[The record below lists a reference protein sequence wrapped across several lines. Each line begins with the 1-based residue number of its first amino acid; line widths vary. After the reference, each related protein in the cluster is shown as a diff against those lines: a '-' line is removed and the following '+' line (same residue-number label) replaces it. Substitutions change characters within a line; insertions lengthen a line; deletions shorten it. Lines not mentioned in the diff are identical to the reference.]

1 MNEVATLTPADA
13 AHSGPAPAARERDGN
28 QPRAAGGALRIALHA
43 VGFAAPGLPDWPSAA
58 RVLRGEDAYVAAE
71 LPAYAPQRLPPN
83 ERRRATPAVRQAF
96 RVAEEATAGRDPSV
110 LATVFA
116 GSDADMGILHRICA
130 GVAEPQKVV
139 SPTDFHN
146 SVHNAAA
153 GYWGIAVGATAPSTT
168 LAGYD
173 GSFALALLEAALQT
187 VTEQR
192 DTLLVVFDV
201 PAPEPLL
208 SARTLGC
215 AASCALWLKPAGGN
229 APLGTLTLA
238 PVEAAETVLADA
250 QLESL
255 RLANPALRALPLLHA
270 IARAE
275 SSSVVLPNAG
285 GRALRVDWQP

>member
-1 MNEVATLTPADA
+1 MKVAIEAIGLAT
-13 AHSGPAPAARERDGN
+13 
-28 QPRAAGGALRIALHA
+28 
-43 VGFAAPGLPDWPSAA
+43 PGLPDWPSAA
-58 RVLRGEDAYVAAE
+58 RVLRGEQGYVASE
-71 LPAYAPQRLPPN
+71 LTSYAPQRLPPN

-96 RVAEEATAGRDPSV
+96 RVAEEATAGRDAGA

-130 GVAEPQKVV
+130 GVAEPQKIV

-187 VTEQR
+187 VVEGR

-208 SARTLGC
+208 AARPLGC
-215 AASCALWLKPAGGN
+215 AASCALWLKPDDGTA
-229 APLGTLTLA
+229 APLGTLELA
-238 PVEAAETVLADA
+238 LADA
-250 QLESL
+250 PQSTLADAALEGL
-255 RLANPALRALPLLHA
+255 RLANPALRALPLLRA
-270 IARAE
+270 IARGEAA
-275 SSSVVLPNAG
+275 SLVLPNAG
-285 GRALRVDWQP
+285 GRALRADWQP